1 MTRGGGLHAGI
12 KRVDGKREREARE
25 AEEQEKER
33 ARTQAK
39 MARNN
44 DEGSVASARERYL
57 ARKKAAVAA
66 AKAAAAE

>member
-1 MTRGGGLHAGI
+1 MHAGI

-25 AEEQEKER
+25 AAEQEKER

-57 ARKKAAVAA
+57 ARKKAAAA